1 VGPVERPVPSPRQEK
16 KKLKQCFAA
25 FLLSFAGLASAASQ
39 QLDVM
44 EIRVLG
50 NTRLPALAVETAV
63 YPYAGPGK
71 TIEDV
76 EGARQSLET
85 AYRLAGYSTVYV
97 DIPEQTVDD
106 GVVRLKVTEGRL
118 ARVRVEGAKY
128 FSARRIRAALPG
140 ARAGEVPNIPE
151 LQRDLAVLN
160 TETADRSIVPVLAA
174 GGSPGT
180 VDLTLKV
187 EDKLPLRADFEI
199 NDQYTADTTRWRLS
213 TTLGYDNLFNRFD
226 SVSFTYQTAPQEA
239 RETQVLAASY
249 VTRWGRGER
258 NRFALTYIDSD
269 SDVASIGTLGV
280 LGAGKVVNA
289 QLIFPLVNE
298 ANASH
303 SLSFGAAFKDS
314 DEFIDVGDPL
324 LNLRTPIK
332 YVALSL
338 GHDSSWR
345 VPNGDWSLS
354 SSVNFGLRPFNDAE
368 EFANKRFKGRP
379 NYFYLRAAGAHRRE
393 FGSWVQA
400 RVRVSGQY
408 AVEPVISNE
417 QFALGGATT
426 VRGYLEASE
435 LGDVGIGGS
444 FEFGLQPR
452 HYLDERFRA
461 EPYLFYDAG
470 IVAAILPLPGEDR
483 RTDLASAG
491 FALNL
496 GFDDNYSASVS
507 WAYPLVPSGRTDAG
521 DSRFLFM
528 MRSSW

>member
-1 VGPVERPVPSPRQEK
+1 MGPVERPVPSPYREK
-16 KKLKQCFAA
+16 KNLKRWLAA
-25 FLLSFAGLASAASQ
+25 CLMSFAGFVSAADE

-50 NTRLPALAVETAV
+50 NTKLPALAVETAV

-76 EGARQSLET
+76 EAARQSLET

-160 TETADRSIVPVLAA
+160 TETADRNIVPVLAA

-187 EDKLPLRADFEI
+187 EDELPLRATFEV
-199 NDQYTADTTRWRLS
+199 NDQYTADTTRWRVS
-213 TTLGYDNLFNRFD
+213 GTLGYDNLFNRFD
-226 SVSFTYQTAPQEA
+226 SVSFTYQTAPQEPD
-239 RETQVLAASY
+239 ETQVIAASY

-258 NRFALTYIDSD
+258 NRFALTYIDSN
-269 SDVASIGTLGV
+269 SDVASVGTIGV
-280 LGAGKVVNA
+280 LGAGQVLNA

-303 SLSFGAAFKDS
+303 SLFFGAALKDN
-314 DEFIDVGDPL
+314 DEFIDLGDPL
-324 LNLRTPIK
+324 LNLVTPIT
-332 YVALSL
+332 YAGLSL
-338 GHDSSWR
+338 GHDSVWR
-345 VPNGDWSLS
+345 DPHGQWTLS
-354 SSVNFGLRPFNDAE
+354 SSINAGLRPFNDSQ
-368 EFANKRFKGRP
+368 EFADKRYKGRA
-379 NYFYLRAAGAHRRE
+379 NYFYLRAEGSRRLLLGSRLESRLRAG
-393 FGSWVQA
+393 
-400 RVRVSGQY
+400 GQY
-408 AVEPVISNE
+408 SIEPIVSNE
-417 QFALGGATT
+417 QFAIGGAST
-426 VRGYLEASE
+426 VRGYLEAAE
-435 LGDVGIGGS
+435 LGDVGFNGS
-444 FEFGLQPR
+444 FEFGLQPLR
-452 HYLDERFRA
+452 LMNERLLVDGF
-461 EPYLFYDAG
+461 LFFDAG
-470 IVAAILPLPGEDR
+470 VVAQLEPLPGEDR
-483 RTDLASAG
+483 RVDLSSAG
-491 FALNL
+491 VAFNL
-496 GFDDNYSASVS
+496 GLDDIHSLSVS

>member
-1 VGPVERPVPSPRQEK
+1 
-16 KKLKQCFAA
+16 LKRCFVA
-25 FLLSFAGLASAASQ
+25 FVVSFAGAVSAAPE

-50 NTRLPALAVETAV
+50 NTRLPPLAVETAV

-71 TIEDV
+71 TIDDV
-76 EGARQSLET
+76 EGARQALET

-160 TETADRSIVPVLAA
+160 TETGDRSIVPVLAA

-180 VDLTLKV
+180 VDLTLRV
-187 EDKLPLRADFEI
+187 EDKLPLRADFEV
-199 NDQYTADTTRWRLS
+199 NDQYTVDTTRWRIS
-213 TTLGYDNLFNRFD
+213 ATLGYDNLFNRFD
-226 SVSFTYQTAPQEA
+226 SVSFTYQTAPQEP
-239 RETQVLAASY
+239 RETQVFAASY

-269 SDVASIGTLGV
+269 SDVATIGTLGV
-280 LGAGKVVNA
+280 LGAGRVINA
-289 QLIFPLVNE
+289 QFIFPLAND

-303 SLSFGAAFKDS
+303 SLTFGTALKDS
-314 DEFIDVGDPL
+314 EEFIDVGDPL
-324 LNLRTPIK
+324 LNLQTPIK
-332 YVALSL
+332 YVGMTL
-338 GHDSSWR
+338 GQDSSWR
-345 VPNGDWSLS
+345 VPRGDWTLS
-354 SSVNFGLRPFNDAE
+354 SSINFGLRPFNDAE
-368 EFANKRFKGRP
+368 EFANKRYRGRP
-379 NYFYLRAAGAHRRE
+379 NYFYLRASGSHRRE
-393 FGSWVQA
+393 LGSWLQA
-400 RVRVSGQY
+400 RVRAGGQY

-417 QFALGGATT
+417 QYALGGAST

-435 LGDVGIGGS
+435 LGDVGLGGS
-444 FEFGLQPR
+444 FEFGLQPQR
-452 HYLDERFRA
+452 VLGEHLLA
-461 EPYLFYDAG
+461 EPFLFYDAG
-470 IVAAILPLPGEDR
+470 IVATILPLPGEDR
-483 RTDLASAG
+483 RVDLASTG

-496 GFDDNYSASVS
+496 AYDASYSASIS

>member
-1 VGPVERPVPSPRQEK
+1 MKRWSAI
-16 KKLKQCFAA
+16 C
-25 FLLSFAGLASAASQ
+25 LLAFAGFAGAATEK
-39 QLDVM
+39 LDVM

-50 NTRLPALAVETAV
+50 NTRLPALAIETAV

-71 TIEDV
+71 SIEDV

-97 DIPEQTVDD
+97 DIPEQTVDG
-106 GVVRLKVTEGRL
+106 GVVRLVVTEGRL

-140 ARAGEVPNIPE
+140 AKAGEVPNIPE

-160 TETADRSIVPVLAA
+160 TETADRSVVPVLAA

-180 VDLTLKV
+180 VDLTLRV
-187 EDKLPLRADFEI
+187 EDKLPLRAVVEV
-199 NDQYTADTTRWRLS
+199 NDQYTADTTRWRVS
-213 TTLGYDNLFNRFD
+213 TTLGYDNLFDRFD
-226 SVSFTYQTAPQEA
+226 SVSLTYQTAPEEA
-239 RETQVLAASY
+239 KETRVLAASY

-269 SDVASIGTLGV
+269 SDVASIGTIGV
-280 LGAGKVVNA
+280 LGAGTVINA
-289 QLIFPLVNE
+289 QLIFPLVNQ
-298 ANASH
+298 ANSAH
-303 SLSFGAAFKDS
+303 SLFFGAAFKDS
-314 DEFIDVGDPL
+314 DEFIDLGDPL
-324 LNLRTPIK
+324 LNLKTPIK
-332 YVALSL
+332 YVGLSL

-345 VPNGDWSLS
+345 VPKGDWSLS
-354 SSVNFGLRPFNDAE
+354 SSINFGLRPFNDPE
-368 EFANKRFKGRP
+368 EFANKRYQGRP
-379 NYFYLRAAGAHRRE
+379 NYFYLRAAAAHRRE
-393 FGSWVQA
+393 FGSWLQA

-408 AVEPVISNE
+408 AVEPIISNE
-417 QFALGGATT
+417 QFALGGAQT

-452 HYLDERFRA
+452 RLLGERSLV

-470 IVAAILPLPGEDR
+470 IVAVIEPLPGEDR
-483 RTDLASAG
+483 RVDLASVG

-496 GFDDNYSASVS
+496 GFFDTYSASIS